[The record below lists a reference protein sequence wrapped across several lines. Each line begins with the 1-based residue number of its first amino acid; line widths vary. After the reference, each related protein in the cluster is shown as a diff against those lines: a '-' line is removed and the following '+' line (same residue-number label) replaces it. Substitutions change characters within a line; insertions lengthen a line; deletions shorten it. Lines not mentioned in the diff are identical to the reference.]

1 MNIVV
6 LVGRLTKDPEL
17 RFLPGSGRAV
27 ARFTMAVDKGLSKE
41 KRDELTGQGKPTA
54 DFIPVVVW
62 GKQAENCANYLAK
75 GRKAIIEGSIQTG
88 SYDNESGQKVY
99 TTEVLASRVEFLE
112 WKAGTKETIS
122 GFEVIDDNDIPF

>member
-27 ARFTMAVDKGLSKE
+27 ARFTIAVDKGLSKE

-62 GKQAENCANYLAK
+62 GKQAENCANYLEK
-75 GRKAIIEGSIQTG
+75 GRKAIVEGSIQTG

-99 TTEVLASRVEFLE
+99 TTEVLASRVQFLE
-112 WKAGTKETIS
+112 WKEKSETNS
-122 GFEVIDDNDIPF
+122 MGGFQVIDDDVPF